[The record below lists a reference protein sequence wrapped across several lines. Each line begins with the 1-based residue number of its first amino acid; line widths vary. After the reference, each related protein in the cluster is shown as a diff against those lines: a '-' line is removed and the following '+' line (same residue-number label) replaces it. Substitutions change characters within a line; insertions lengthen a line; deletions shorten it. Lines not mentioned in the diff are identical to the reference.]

1 MHGQERFW
9 NRITLIKTK
18 KTYCMLHNHYYQSK
32 IYVDVSLSCKQMYKN
47 RQSPAPN
54 IKLKAKLYS
63 ESQSNGML
71 CSSALKRHSTL
82 SSSQMK
88 KSKKNYAYLKL
99 QSLYT
104 EKYCTTLIQRQL
116 SSKTPNFLGF
126 HIHLCCKKEL
136 MQKISK
142 R

>member
-1 MHGQERFW
+1 
-9 NRITLIKTK
+9 
-18 KTYCMLHNHYYQSK
+18 
-32 IYVDVSLSCKQMYKN
+32 MYKN

-71 CSSALKRHSTL
+71 CPSALKRHSTL

-88 KSKKNYAYLKL
+88 KSKTNYAYLKL

-126 HIHLCCKKEL
+126 PIHLCCKNNSCKRSVKGKQHGVIY
-136 MQKISK
+136 MGDFKTKINVMYKQSGK
-142 R
+142 YQLLHRIDAFMFA